1 MNLQSHFSRKY
12 PQALYNNFLQALNRL
27 PAGRLTRPP
36 ARSEHPIGS
45 LRRLHSLRPLTAFL
59 ITSGLLTL
67 TALLVAGWHV
77 HVDGWT
83 VGLNPLFID
92 GWRADYMAYVPRMRY
107 LHSPHFYDFCE
118 YWYPWYYPPAAIFIH
133 LPFFYISIHI
143 MWTYTAYA
151 TLSLVVFAGLLWVV
165 FRKLANLGLSKP
177 WAFCFVFISFATA
190 WPLYFSIQR
199 GNFESLIWPLS
210 ALGVWLF
217 CRKSYSGSSILIGI
231 AGAIKL
237 YPLLLLFL
245 FFSERRYKNILAGLG
260 AFAILNLLAARFIE
274 PSILDSMRQS
284 VMAVTAWTIRYT
296 LHATAR
302 EPGYDHSLF
311 CLLKVLIRPKESR
324 LLLMLQS
331 YFLIASITFGVVF
344 FKKVIHQP
352 VLNQAL
358 FLTCCMTI
366 LPPTSFEYALL
377 SLYIPWA
384 WLVVQTFSYESAPK
398 YLTLLMVLFAIIFAP
413 LTFFLSH
420 GIPVLTP
427 GKSICIMLLAV
438 IAVVEPLDRHA
449 SVAETI
455 AETPMIA
462 NI

>member
-1 MNLQSHFSRKY
+1 MNLQSHLSCKY
-12 PQALYNNFLQALNRL
+12 PQALYNNFVQALHRL
-27 PAGRLTRPP
+27 PAERLNRPP
-36 ARSEHPIGS
+36 ARFGHESGS
-45 LRRLHSLRPLTAFL
+45 LRRLPLPRPLTAFL
-59 ITSGLLTL
+59 ITSSLLML
-67 TALLVAGWHV
+67 TALLVAAWNVHLYGWM
-77 HVDGWT
+77 
-83 VGLNPLFID
+83 VGLRPLYPE
-92 GWRADYMAYVPRMRY
+92 GWRADYWAYVPDIPY

-118 YWYPWYYPPAAIFIH
+118 CRYPWYYPPAAIFLH
-133 LPFFYISIHI
+133 LPFYISIHI
-143 MWTYTAYA
+143 MRTYAVYA
-151 TLSLVVFAGLLWVV
+151 TLSSAIFAGLLWAV
-165 FRKLANLGLSKP
+165 FRKLVNLGLSRI
-177 WAFCFVFISFATA
+177 WAFCFVSISFATA

-217 CRKSYSGSSILIGI
+217 YRKRYIGSSILIGF

-245 FFSERRYKNILAGLG
+245 FFSERRYKNIFVGFGVLA
-260 AFAILNLLAARFIE
+260 LLSLVAARFIE
-274 PSILDSMRQS
+274 PNILDSMRQS
-284 VMAVTAWTIRYT
+284 VMAVTAWTMRYA
-296 LHATAR
+296 LHATVR

-311 CLLKVLIRPKESR
+311 CLLKVLIHPKESQ
-324 LLLMLQS
+324 LLLMLRS
-331 YFLIASITFGVVF
+331 YLLIAGITFGVVF
-344 FKKVIHQP
+344 FKKVMHQP
-352 VLNQAL
+352 VLNQVL

-384 WLVVQTFSYESAPK
+384 WLVVRTVTYESVPK

-438 IAVVEPLDRHA
+438 IAAVKPLDHHA
-449 SVAETI
+449 SVANTI
-455 AETPMIA
+455 AETPMRA
-462 NI
+462 NV